1 MQSLQINE
9 WLNIGSC
16 VISAISVL
24 YGFSDFFVMMT
35 HSREKVEI
43 NEIPFKK
50 SILSLLSITVDTAL
64 RTLTIAYLMTF
75 FKVYIVLL
83 PLAYLILMV
92 TIVYIRNK
100 SCNCNSLGGIALYT
114 VLSFGCSAFE
124 VMWDKDA
131 KDVDIE
137 NYDEIC
143 AIFKPDSV

>member
-1 MQSLQINE
+1 MLQESFPQMILSIYIMQSLQINE

-35 HSREKVEI
+35 HSHEKVEI

-83 PLAYLILMV
+83 PLAYFILMV

-100 SCNCNSLGGIALYT
+100 GI
-114 VLSFGCSAFE
+114 S
-124 VMWDKDA
+124 
-131 KDVDIE
+131 
-137 NYDEIC
+137 
-143 AIFKPDSV
+143 